1 MCVSSN
7 SIAVFPFKI
16 CNSNINDYN
25 PMCHLSILGLMSD
38 VIILNFSPTIFK
50 NSDANNTNSG
60 SSQALKTS
68 ANLSLLFN
76 QFNFSP

>member
-1 MCVSSN
+1 MCFSSN

-16 CNSNINDYN
+16 CNGNINDYN
-25 PMCHLSILGLMSD
+25 PMCHLSILGLISN

-50 NSDANNTNSG
+50 NSDANNINSS

-68 ANLSLLFN
+68 ANLSLLFS